1 MNDKI
6 ETIVK
11 LLDDKKA
18 ENIQVFDMRDK
29 EYLVDDVII
38 ATTLGQKHGDALL
51 DYLKPTIK
59 KLGESILHTDEADEW
74 IVIDLGDML
83 IHLMTPEHR
92 TKYNIEE
99 FLTYQKQQKNITDSY
114 IE

>member
-1 MNDKI
+1 MDDKI
-6 ETIVK
+6 ETIVR

-18 ENIQVFDMRDK
+18 ENIQVFDMRGKD
-29 EYLVDDVII
+29 YLVDDVII

-51 DYLKPTIK
+51 DYLKPIIK
-59 KLGESILHTDEADEW
+59 ELGESVLHTDKADEW
-74 IVIDLGDML
+74 IVLDLGDML

-92 TKYNIEE
+92 TKYSIEE
-99 FLTYQKQQKNITDSY
+99 FLTRQKQQKNITDSY